1 MVKGTQMAMEND
13 ILVQDLMDVNKIANA
28 GSVGDLG
35 KPLAVMV
42 PVSGPENDLEAEKYE
57 RYISKHINN
66 KFKIKELTDP
76 QALNRSEL
84 INE

>member
-1 MVKGTQMAMEND
+1 MSMEND
-13 ILVQDLMDVNKIANA
+13 IIVQDLMDVNKIANA
-28 GSVGDLG
+28 GSLGALG

-42 PVSGPENDLEAEKYE
+42 PVSGHGNDLEAEKYE

-84 INE
+84 SNE